1 MRVAHGRRRD
11 RGLVSLEPAQR
22 ALPSLP
28 SIQYAISSILAYAEQ
43 TLTFS
48 RACQN
53 CGAPLAPGARYCT
66 RCGAAAPDLPQEEV
80 MLPGGR
86 RVSLS
91 ADTLS
96 LRELL
101 AVVESGV
108 LYWRQRL
115 EQAEGVAREQA
126 AAAIKDL
133 SKILDNLAT
142 QIAQGRE
149 TVRITGRLPAQRAA
163 PLPCAICGRGNR
175 SSAKYCVAC
184 GSPLRPGVKSA
195 PKPMPPLTLAVA
207 ARSDVGRTRQ
217 VNEDTIY
224 TGEFTTAD
232 GKIGTL
238 LLVADG
244 MGGHKAGD
252 VASALACETVKEQLT
267 THMSAGLPVDD
278 DGWHELLRKAVVA
291 ANRRVYEQA
300 QADASKRGMGT
311 TLTLAA
317 VIGKRAHIAHVG
329 DSRAYLLNPA
339 GIGGEGV
346 TWVQL
351 THDHT
356 IVARLVDIGQLT
368 PEEARVHPQRHMVY
382 RSLGTDPTTDVDT
395 MSQALAPGDVLL
407 LCSDGLP
414 SEVED
419 AELARI
425 VLEETSGPRICER
438 LIALANERGGR
449 DNISVVIARA
459 R

>member
-1 MRVAHGRRRD
+1 
-11 RGLVSLEPAQR
+11 
-22 ALPSLP
+22 
-28 SIQYAISSILAYAEQ
+28 
-43 TLTFS
+43 LTFQGS
-48 RACQN
+48 RACQS

-66 RCGAAAPDLPQEEV
+66 RCGAAAPDAPTDEV

-86 RVSLS
+86 RISVG

-108 LYWRQRL
+108 TYWRQRL

-133 SKILDNLAT
+133 SQILDGLAT

-149 TVRITGRLPAQRAA
+149 TVRVTGRLPAQRAT

-175 SSAKYCVAC
+175 GSAKYCVAC
-184 GSPLRPGVKSA
+184 GSPLRPGAKTA
-195 PKPMPPLTLAVA
+195 PKPMPPINLAVA
-207 ARSDVGRTRQ
+207 ARSDVGRARQ

-232 GKIGTL
+232 GTIGTL

-252 VASALACETVKEQLT
+252 AASALACSVVKEQLT
-267 THMSAGLPVDD
+267 AQMSEGLPADD
-278 DGWHELLRKAVVA
+278 AGWHELLRKAVVA
-291 ANRRVYEQA
+291 ANKRVYEQA
-300 QADASKRGMGT
+300 QADEGKRGMGT
-311 TLTLAA
+311 TITLVA
-317 VIGKRAHIAHVG
+317 VIGKRAHLAHVG
-329 DSRAYLLNPA
+329 DSRAYLLNLA
-339 GIGGEGV
+339 GVHGEGL
-346 TWVQL
+346 TWQQL

-368 PEEARVHPQRHMVY
+368 PDEARVHPQRHMVY
-382 RSLGTDPTTDVDT
+382 RSLGTDPTTEVDT
-395 MSQALAPGDVLL
+395 ASQALAQGDVLL
-407 LCSDGLP
+407 LCSDGLVN
-414 SEVED
+414 EVED
-419 AELARI
+419 SELARI
-425 VLEETSGPRICER
+425 VLEETSGARICER